1 MNWGVVLLYYPFFII
16 YLQTIQAIHTMRKSA
31 TSVKEKLFKIVF
43 KADSTAGRNFDLALI
58 ATIILSI
65 IVVLLDSVSTINET
79 HASQLSTLEWGLTI
93 LFSLEYIIRIS
104 IVRSPRKFI
113 FSFYGIVDLLSCLPA
128 YLALFT
134 PTGSG
139 LLILRALRL
148 LRLFRVLKLTR
159 YVNASSYIWEALK
172 ASRYKI
178 GIFLY
183 TVVMVIIV
191 IGALMYLIEGEASG
205 FDSIPRSMYWV
216 VVTITTVGYGDI
228 APATTAGQFI
238 ASIVMILGY
247 AIIAVP
253 TGIVTA
259 ETARIKKAN
268 TNTKKCPRC
277 LSINPD
283 NAIYCYKCGEKID
296 TTKV

>member
-1 MNWGVVLLYYPFFII
+1 
-16 YLQTIQAIHTMRKSA
+16 MRKS
-31 TSVKEKLFKIVF
+31 SQLKEKLFEIVF
-43 KADSTAGRNFDLALI
+43 KADTKAGRNFDLLLI
-58 ATIILSI
+58 AAIVISI
-65 IVVLLDSVSTINET
+65 IVVMLDSVSTIRTE
-79 HASQLSTLEWGLTI
+79 HRQLLSYLEWGITL
-93 LFSLEYIIRIS
+93 LFSIEYIMRIS

-113 FSFYGIVDLLSCLPA
+113 FSFYGIIDLLSCLPA

-134 PTGSG
+134 PAGSG
-139 LLILRALRL
+139 LLVIRALRL

-172 ASRYKI
+172 ASRFKI

-191 IGALMYLIEGEASG
+191 IGALMYFIEGEASG

-228 APATTAGQFI
+228 APATTTGQFI

-259 ETARIKKAN
+259 ETARIKNEN
-268 TNTKKCPRC
+268 TSSKNCPRC
-277 LSINPD
+277 LSINKQD
-283 NAIYCYKCGEKID
+283 ANYCSKCGEKLPR
-296 TTKV
+296 K